1 VSIEDIQAVTAPVLR
16 HRIIPNFA
24 AQSEG
29 VTADGIVQKL
39 LETVPADEG
48 LYKKKAA
55 MQGAG
60 A

>member
-1 VSIEDIQAVTAPVLR
+1 VLR